1 LVTALRIY
9 TANDTTARDPAN
21 YILEGSINGGSTYTL
36 IASNSLALPD
46 DRNTGST
53 APDPL
58 TEFVQEVHFPNAN
71 GYTTYRLTF
80 SQYKGGSGQGS
91 FQIGELELLGV
102 TTNLPLVAIVPST
115 AKAYEQTPLS
125 ISATVSG
132 TPAPSSRWQKQI
144 AGVFTDLSD
153 AGTIS
158 GSHTATLNINPAAL
172 ADSGQFRIIGSNS
185 VTIVTSAVVQVTIFS
200 SNVDVTVPFDPTTD
214 FGNTSIFAS
223 TPNGA
228 LDNSLTTS
236 FTTQGSGL
244 NNNGG
249 GAGFPPF
256 AGPVGLVIT
265 PSAGGTLVTGVR
277 FYTGSD
283 PSSDDPAD
291 FKLEGSNNG
300 GTSYTTIVPTTALSL
315 PNARNNGAAVD
326 PLVSPVQEILFANSQ
341 AYTSYRLT
349 FNNTKDNNSANI
361 MSIGELELLGIVTAP
376 VLNIG
381 SVAVSGGNV
390 TISGSGGTPST
401 GFTVITNANLTVPV
415 ASWGA
420 ATTGTFDGS
429 GNFSISLPVSASN
442 PRLFYIIRTP

>member
-1 LVTALRIY
+1 
-9 TANDTTARDPAN
+9 
-21 YILEGSINGGSTYTL
+21 
-36 IASNSLALPD
+36 
-46 DRNTGST
+46 
-53 APDPL
+53 
-58 TEFVQEVHFPNAN
+58 
-71 GYTTYRLTF
+71 
-80 SQYKGGSGQGS
+80 
-91 FQIGELELLGV
+91 
-102 TTNLPLVAIVPST
+102 
-115 AKAYEQTPLS
+115 
-125 ISATVSG
+125 
-132 TPAPSSRWQKQI
+132 
-144 AGVFTDLSD
+144 
-153 AGTIS
+153 
-158 GSHTATLNINPAAL
+158 
-172 ADSGQFRIIGSNS
+172 
-185 VTIVTSAVVQVTIFS
+185 
-200 SNVDVTVPFDPTTD
+200 
-214 FGNTSIFAS
+214 
-223 TPNGA
+223 
-228 LDNSLTTS
+228 
-236 FTTQGSGL
+236 
-244 NNNGG
+244 
-249 GAGFPPF
+249 
-256 AGPVGLVIT
+256 
-265 PSAGGTLVTGVR
+265 VR

-326 PLVSPVQEILFANSQ
+326 PLVTPVQEILFANSQ